1 MKKLV
6 ILLALLL
13 PAASFAQINI
23 EQIDD
28 INGYPAF
35 IITYDNHIVDLN
47 ETRSLVGA
55 KPLTETPEM
64 MLKSKER
71 AIWAANNLEEY
82 GHEGMDLFMDRKK
95 ASENAASN
103 YGLYINTKS
112 LVLADNKVNYIR
124 TQVLESSRSSLN
136 SYITYRASN
145 SYNNSDGHYAN
156 RTNTSID
163 TRQLTSNQWTE
174 CGNALILFYKP
185 GRTIEDRE
193 GNKRKVTGY
202 VVWHYE
208 LFQ

>member
-1 MKKLV
+1 MKKFI

-13 PAASFAQINI
+13 PVASFAQINI

-55 KPLTETPEM
+55 SPLTETPEM
-64 MLKSKER
+64 MLKSKKR
-71 AIWAANNLEEY
+71 AIWAAINLKEY
-82 GHEGMDLFMDRKK
+82 GHEGVDLFMDRKK

-103 YGLYINTKS
+103 TGLYINTKS
-112 LVLADNKVNYIR
+112 IALADNKVNYIR
-124 TQVLESSRSSLN
+124 TQVLGSSRISLK

-145 SYNNSDGHYAN
+145 SYNNSEGHYEQ
-156 RTNTSID
+156 RID
-163 TRQLTSNQWTE
+163 SKWTE
-174 CGNALILFYKP
+174 CGNAFILFYKP
-185 GRTIEDRE
+185 NRTIEDRE
-193 GNKRKVTGY
+193 GNKRNVTGY

>member
-13 PAASFAQINI
+13 PVVSFAQINI

-82 GHEGMDLFMDRKK
+82 GHKGIDLFMDRKK
-95 ASENAASN
+95 ATENAASN
-103 YGLYINTKS
+103 YGLYINAKS
-112 LVLADNKVNYIR
+112 LVLSDDKVSYFRN
-124 TQVLESSRSSLN
+124 QVLENSRSSLESSLK

-145 SYNNSDGHYAN
+145 SYNNSEGHYEQ
-156 RTNTSID
+156 RID
-163 TRQLTSNQWTE
+163 SKWTE
-174 CGNALILFYKP
+174 NGNAFIVFYKP
-185 GRTIEDRE
+185 NRTVEDRE
-193 GNKRKVTGY
+193 LGIKRKVTGY

>member
-1 MKKLV
+1 MKKLF

-13 PAASFAQINI
+13 PVVSFAQINI

-35 IITYDNHIVDLN
+35 IITYDNHVVDLN

-82 GHEGMDLFMDRKK
+82 GHEGIDIFMGKDREK
-95 ASENAASN
+95 STENAASN
-103 YGLYINTKS
+103 TGLYINTKS

-124 TQVLESSRSSLN
+124 TQVLESSRSSLK

-145 SYNNSDGHYAN
+145 GYNDSKGHYEQ
-156 RTNTSID
+156 RID
-163 TRQLTSNQWTE
+163 SKWTE
-174 CGNALILFYKP
+174 NGNAFILFYKP
-185 GRTIEDRE
+185 NRTVDDRE
-193 GNKRKVTGY
+193 LGIKRKVTGY

>member
-1 MKKLV
+1 MKKLI

-13 PAASFAQINI
+13 PVVSFAQINI

-35 IITYDNHIVDLN
+35 IITYDNHVVDLN

-55 KPLTETPEM
+55 KLLTETPEM

-95 ASENAASN
+95 ATENAASN
-103 YGLYINTKS
+103 YGLYINAKS

-136 SYITYRASN
+136 SYIRRASN
-145 SYNNSDGHYAN
+145 GYNDSKGHYEQ
-156 RTNTSID
+156 RID
-163 TRQLTSNQWTE
+163 SKWIE
-174 CGNALILFYKP
+174 CGNAFILFYKP